1 MTKTATEHIR
11 EITNRMYTLVM
22 GITNHYNPPFGRK
35 SGYMICLYG
44 LWKLYKNTYIR
55 HYLFNPDAWSNDI
68 DNAFE
73 ELFDKYEECKNHVD
87 NIFSYYNGYN
97 MNDEDKREI
106 SDMIEEADDEISA
119 EDDEYFFPWNCI
131 EHQMRIVNEA
141 ISSICETDYLALIDS
156 LLFSI
161 QHDVCQYN
169 CVDRIRGINVR
180 YGIDIPPEDKKVL
193 MSAFEEIS
201 VKIVKEYSENFV
213 QQTKQLAF
221 DKRKPTSELT
231 MEDLLPIL
239 QKMEDEAWEDIKKD
253 NCGILSECT
262 DMLMASK
269 IDLFPIFRLLY
280 MRSDWKPFLEAC
292 IKYKWC
298 QDKIVELKNE
308 KKKQQLLENNKEL
321 DEVRGYVDNM
331 KGLDWKSPAT
341 KENIT
346 ALMEALYS
354 EDKFISLI
362 KKPPKIGVAN
372 IIGYLVGNRYLKS
385 QPKPISEQ
393 VFGDDKQVDSINH
406 GKYGKSVSEEF
417 RVLKETL
424 DSFKDKYIEGVKE

>member
-1 MTKTATEHIR
+1 M
-11 EITNRMYTLVM
+11 
-22 GITNHYNPPFGRK
+22 
-35 SGYMICLYG
+35 
-44 LWKLYKNTYIR
+44 WKLYKNTYIR

-73 ELFDKYEECKNHVD
+73 ELFDKYEECRNHVD

-119 EDDEYFFPWNCI
+119 EDDEYFFPWNRI

-161 QHDVCQYN
+161 QHEVCQYN

-253 NCGILSECT
+253 NCEHILS
-262 DMLMASK
+262 D
-269 IDLFPIFRLLY
+269 
-280 MRSDWKPFLEAC
+280 
-292 IKYKWC
+292 
-298 QDKIVELKNE
+298 
-308 KKKQQLLENNKEL
+308 
-321 DEVRGYVDNM
+321 YVQRDA
-331 KGLDWKSPAT
+331 KTVPQA
-341 KENIT
+341 I
-346 ALMEALYS
+346 
-354 EDKFISLI
+354 
-362 KKPPKIGVAN
+362 
-372 IIGYLVGNRYLKS
+372 
-385 QPKPISEQ
+385 
-393 VFGDDKQVDSINH
+393 
-406 GKYGKSVSEEF
+406 
-417 RVLKETL
+417 
-424 DSFKDKYIEGVKE
+424 